1 MTGLSFQDALTR
13 RVGDM
18 LDACT
23 RCGACVSACPIVAP
37 AGLDDVEPKS
47 VIEGVL
53 DIVRSGQGTEA
64 AKKWAQSCMLSGDC
78 ITACQEDVNPRFLLA
93 TARVQMAR
101 HANDPAARRQQGVAS
116 FRKLTEDVGVLSQLQ
131 LTHAQLE
138 RLGQGHSAA
147 LAPGDLPDVVFY
159 TGCNVLKTPHIALLC
174 LDIMDALAIK
184 YRVLGGPANCC
195 GVQQWRAGDTE
206 KSSSVAGRL
215 HQPSFAV
222 PDWPGARL
230 VPQLLRSVHREHPP
244 HHRANHRQSSL
255 RHDAVHALPT
265 R

>member
-1 MTGLSFQDALTR
+1 
-13 RVGDM
+13 M

-93 TARVQMAR
+93 TARVDTAWMRTTRWRGVSKASRPSASSPKMWACYPSSSSPTRSSSAWAR
-101 HANDPAARRQQGVAS
+101 G
-116 FRKLTEDVGVLSQLQ
+116 TLQ
-131 LTHAQLE
+131 RWHQATCPT
-138 RLGQGHSAA
+138 SCFT
-147 LAPGDLPDVVFY
+147 PDA
-159 TGCNVLKTPHIALLC
+159 NVLKTPHIALLC

-184 YRVLGGPANCC
+184 YRVLGGPSIAVACSS
-195 GVQQWRAGDTE
+195 GAPGTPRSHRAWPVT
-206 KSSSVAGRL
+206 
-215 HQPSFAV
+215 PSAV
-222 PDWPGARL
+222 FRSPGNWPGARL
-230 VPQLLRSVHREHPP
+230 VPQLLRAVHREHPP